1 VKLAAFAVAY
11 TTLATLGLVVLR
23 RTLADAS
30 LEEVVRSPW
39 LYVGGAFYAASFAT
53 FLLSLRSFEVLTV
66 FPLFTGITYASVAVA
81 AALVLDE
88 LRRRDAALAEV
99 RVTDRPLAQPRAA
112 IDAPELDG

>member
-1 VKLAAFAVAY
+1 VKLAAFAVVY

-30 LEEVVRSPW
+30 LDEVVRSPW

-88 LRRRDAALAEV
+88 QLTAARFAGMAFVAVGAVLLV
-99 RVTDRPLAQPRAA
+99 R
-112 IDAPELDG
+112 